1 VLQSHSVKDN
11 GRKSILAGF
20 QLADADEIVKT
31 CEACQ
36 FHAKNIHQRAQT
48 LQTLPISWSLAV
60 WGLDIVGKMPRAVGG
75 YRYVVVTVDKFTKWV
90 EVEPV

>member
-1 VLQSHSVKDN
+1 M
-11 GRKSILAGF
+11 
-20 QLADADEIVKT
+20 
-31 CEACQ
+31 
-36 FHAKNIHQRAQT
+36 
-48 LQTLPISWSLAV
+48 LAV